1 MSLGKTQ
8 RGDTFARFTLED
20 YNGNIEMAIFSKDYI
35 NFAPFISAGNFLYI
49 NGKIQKKWKSET
61 DYELKPTM
69 FKLLS
74 EIKAEKTKGIQ
85 LNINVK
91 VINEALIQ
99 HLENLTAA
107 NVGKLDFKVNIKTE
121 NMTVELFSRKI
132 RVDTTMELLKELDLI
147 EGLTYKIL
155 AS

>member
-1 MSLGKTQ
+1 
-8 RGDTFARFTLED
+8 
-20 YNGNIEMAIFSKDYI
+20 
-35 NFAPFISAGNFLYI
+35 
-49 NGKIQKKWKSET
+49 
-61 DYELKPTM
+61 M

-132 RVDTTMELLKELDLI
+132 RVDTTLELLKELDLI